1 MPRVSREQTATNRQ
15 TIEAVSAR
23 LFRER
28 GIDGVSVADLMAAA
42 GLTHGGFYG
51 HFASKDDLAGVACDH
66 AFAESARQ
74 RAGWLARAVN
84 QAAPM
89 QAFVERYLS
98 VRHRDSVG
106 PGCPAV
112 ALAGDVSRQSHDKP
126 VSVAYLRG
134 IKSMVATIKALDNG
148 DVPTSDASDAGNAKN
163 AGNADAAHN
172 AALVR
177 MATMVGAMVLARATK
192 GDPLSAQILDAARA
206 ALAASNTADT
216 ADIAGTTTAR
226 RAPVAAIQTNQG

>member
-23 LFRER
+23 LFREH

-51 HFASKDDLAGVACDH
+51 HFASKDDLAGVACEH

-74 RAGWLARAVN
+74 RAGWLARAGN

-112 ALAGDVSRQSHDKP
+112 ALAGDVSRQPHDKP

-134 IKSMVATIKALDNG
+134 IKSMVATIKALANG
-148 DVPTSDASDAGNAKN
+148 GVPTSAAGIAE
-163 AGNADAAHN
+163 AADN

-177 MATMVGAMVLARATK
+177 MATMVGALVLARATK
-192 GDPLSAQILDAARA
+192 GDPISAQILDAARA
-206 ALAASNTADT
+206 ALVAGDTPDTTA
-216 ADIAGTTTAR
+216 AR